1 MPKEEEIVSIQLKS
15 VDPAT
20 RDALHQA
27 SLSRFE
33 GQKKKKKSTSRVD
46 HIEGLLSLAYFF
58 ELFYSSAIIYN
69 YFERL

>member
-33 GQKKKKKSTSRVD
+33 GQKKKKKINEQGGSYRRIT
-46 HIEGLLSLAYFF
+46 IACLLF
-58 ELFYSSAIIYN
+58 
-69 YFERL
+69 